1 MFDWKNFEQLKN
13 ILSQVGV
20 DAYWSTTDQ
29 HNIKL
34 RPKDLIGW
42 IEFCKNDLDY
52 LTLLDIAAI
61 DLGKAG
67 LQKDYNFEIVY
78 MLFNM
83 GTHQRI
89 SLHVFFNEGEVIP
102 SVSGF
107 FSHAA
112 WMEQEQA
119 EMFGVSFNKSYGPL
133 LLPELSSENQDK
145 KRLPSLRINPN
156 KSEDPYPEESW
167 IWREYGLF
175 SAVTKGNF
183 ELQVCYD
190 PNVVVASQTTIGF
203 HHRSIEKLLASRS
216 WIHIS
221 KVLDPLIPS
230 SSPTLSTAWLKTIEE
245 MGKFKL
251 PERAQAIRIIL
262 LELSRVTE
270 HLTVMSE
277 ILSSLGLSESTL
289 FINAREKVIELFEKY
304 CGHRWGQGAVILG
317 GVFDDLPHGWISEY
331 QSVEKVLVKNL
342 KIIHQSL
349 LTQQKFRLTLDAA
362 GIDARTVLDWGLSGP
377 AMRASGLNFDLRKS
391 RPLYFYRDID
401 FDVPVGIHGTAYDRY
416 LIRYEEIL
424 QSFRIMTQVLDN
436 LPLGDIKIAD
446 DLRDDLLL
454 QFSKNK
460 PNGIW
465 YYSVL
470 ESANGEMGTLALI
483 SENFHPYRLKIK
495 SPSFSILQSLNE
507 FLKGLK
513 EHQVEA
519 SIASLGIR
527 KSDLDR

>member
-1 MFDWKNFEQLKN
+1 
-13 ILSQVGV
+13 V
-20 DAYWSTTDQ
+20 DVA
-29 HNIKL
+29 
-34 RPKDLIGW
+34 
-42 IEFCKNDLDY
+42 
-52 LTLLDIAAI
+52 
-61 DLGKAG
+61 
-67 LQKDYNFEIVY
+67 
-78 MLFNM
+78 
-83 GTHQRI
+83 
-89 SLHVFFNEGEVIP
+89 
-102 SVSGF
+102 
-107 FSHAA
+107 
-112 WMEQEQA
+112 
-119 EMFGVSFNKSYGPL
+119 FNKVYNSL
-133 LLPELSSENQDK
+133 LLPEVASPNENK
-145 KRLPSLRINPN
+145 KRLPILRVNPN

-167 IWREYGLF
+167 IWKEYGLF
-175 SAVTKGNF
+175 SSVTKGSF

-190 PNVVVASQTTIGF
+190 PNFLVASQTTIGF
-203 HHRSIEKLLASRS
+203 HHRNIEKLLASRS

-221 KVLDPLIPS
+221 KLLDSLIPNC
-230 SSPTLSTAWLKTIEE
+230 SPTMSTAWLKTIEE
-245 MGKFKL
+245 MGMFKL

-277 ILSSLGLSESTL
+277 ILSSLQLSESTL

-304 CGHRWGQGAVILG
+304 CGHRWGEGAVILG
-317 GVFDDLPHGWISEY
+317 GVFEDLPHGWISEY
-331 QSVEKVLVKNL
+331 QSVEKVVVKNL

-349 LTQQKFRLTLDAA
+349 LTQSKFRSTLDAA

-391 RPLYFYRDID
+391 RPIYFYKDID

-436 LPLGDIKIAD
+436 LPLGDVKIPED
-446 DLRDDLLL
+446 FRDDLLL
-454 QFSKNK
+454 KFPKNK

-470 ESANGEMGTLALI
+470 ESANGELGTLALM
-483 SENFHPYRLKIK
+483 SENYHPHRLKIK

-507 FLKGLK
+507 FLKGL
-513 EHQVEA
+513 EEYQVEA
-519 SIASLGIR
+519 SVASLGIR